1 MRLRFKRY
9 FSYHQVMLMIM
20 LWIFIE
26 NMQTSAK
33 TIELADLG
41 EKKLHNATNK
51 SS

>member
-1 MRLRFKRY
+1 
-9 FSYHQVMLMIM
+9 M

-26 NMQTSAK
+26 NMRTSAETK
-33 TIELADLG
+33 ELADLG